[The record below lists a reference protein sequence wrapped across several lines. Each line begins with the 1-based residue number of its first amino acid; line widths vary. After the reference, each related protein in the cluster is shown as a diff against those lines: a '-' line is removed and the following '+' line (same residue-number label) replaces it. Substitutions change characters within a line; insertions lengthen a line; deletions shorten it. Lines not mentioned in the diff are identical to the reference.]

1 MLQIQVHVAI
11 AAARPFAAGRIRQP
25 RFTDS
30 AQTSHYIASLRVS
43 QQIVLQLTQ
52 DLPCALARQ
61 QPQPSRKGARF
72 DEYHNVGYTTL

>member
-1 MLQIQVHVAI
+1 
-11 AAARPFAAGRIRQP
+11 
-25 RFTDS
+25 
-30 AQTSHYIASLRVS
+30 
-43 QQIVLQLTQ
+43 LQLTQ